1 MKSKKYSSQILLLVV
16 SFFFLGMTL
25 SAPEEGMYP
34 LSEIHKI
41 DLVKAGLKIDP
52 LEVYNPNGVSLI
64 DALVKVGGCT
74 GSFVSNDGL
83 ILTNHHCAFG
93 AINKASTPEHNYLEN
108 GFLAES
114 KLNEIPAKGT
124 NVRITE
130 SYEDVSKQIL
140 DAIKDIDDLNVRA
153 KIIRNKMTEIG
164 EAANDKKNSII
175 GEVSEMFK
183 GKTYVLFKY
192 RMIKDV
198 RLVYAPPRSIGEF
211 GGETDNWVWPR
222 HTGDFTFMRAYVAPD
237 GSAKEYAEDN
247 IPYTPKRFLKV
258 NPDGVKEG
266 DFTFILGYPAR
277 TFRHMPSY
285 FLEHQENIQ
294 LPYISKT
301 YEWMIRQLESISKD
315 DTELQLKFATPIK
328 RLANTMKNYKGKLK
342 GLKRI
347 NLVEQ
352 KQQEEKELQNFIDN
366 NSELKSKY
374 GTLINDYEKL
384 YSELN
389 EYADAYLWFR
399 TFNRF
404 STGQRI
410 ANLVVEYC
418 EEMEKPEDERSNNFK
433 EGKIEITKK
442 RFAEYLKT
450 YNYEFENSLRNKM
463 FLDAEK
469 FSGNSEIISLK
480 NSKKDSP
487 IFDLVKSQM
496 ENTAVFSLESINES
510 LLNCSESFDDPLIT
524 FAQKLN
530 DEYEILKMEY
540 DRINSGITKLSAS
553 LYEVK
558 KLWKKSNFIPDAN
571 RTLRL
576 TYGYIKGY
584 SPADAIYHSPVT
596 TLDGVMDKSLLGG
609 EYAIPDKLKTLY
621 ANKDFGQF
629 YNEELGSVPVGILY
643 NMDTTGGNSGS
654 PIMNAYGEM
663 IGINFDRAYEA
674 TINDFAWNEAYSR
687 SIGVD
692 IRYVLFITQKYGG
705 ADYLLEEMGIESLVK

>member
-1 MKSKKYSSQILLLVV
+1 MKTKKYSSKILLLVL
-16 SFFFLGMTL
+16 SYFFIGMTL
-25 SAPEEGMYP
+25 LAPEEGMYP

-93 AINKASTPEHNYLEN
+93 AINNASTPEHNYLEN
-108 GFLAES
+108 GFLANT
-114 KLNEIPAKGT
+114 KLDEIPATGT
-124 NVRITE
+124 KVRITE
-130 SYEDVSKQIL
+130 SYEDVSDQIL
-140 DAIKDIDDLNVRA
+140 DAVKDIDDLNVRA
-153 KIIRNKMTEIG
+153 TMIKYKMAEIG
-164 EAANDKKNSII
+164 EAADDKNNSII

-183 GKTYVLFKY
+183 GKTYVLFRY

-198 RLVYAPPRSIGEF
+198 RIVYAPPRAIGEF

-237 GSAKEYAEDN
+237 GSAKEFDADN

-258 NPDGVKEG
+258 NPKGVKEG

-277 TFRHMPSY
+277 TYRHNPSY
-285 FLEHQENIQ
+285 FLEYQENIQ

-301 YEWMIRQLESISKD
+301 YEWMIRKLESISKD

-328 RLANTMKNYKGKLK
+328 RLANRMKNYKGKLK
-342 GLKRI
+342 GLKKI

-352 KQQEEKELQNFIDN
+352 KQQEEKELQIFIDAN
-366 NSELKSKY
+366 PELKNKY
-374 GTLINDYEKL
+374 GTLINDYENL
-384 YSELN
+384 YDELN
-389 EYADAYLWFR
+389 GYADSYLWFR

-404 STGQRI
+404 SNGQRI
-410 ANLVVEYC
+410 ANLILEYC
-418 EEMEKPEDERSNNFK
+418 DEVQKPDSERASKFEED
-433 EGKIEITKK
+433 KIEKTKNL
-442 RFAEYLKT
+442 FLEYLRS
-450 YNYEFENSLRNKM
+450 YNYEFETALRKKM
-463 FLDAEK
+463 FSDAKK
-469 FSGNSEIISLK
+469 FKGNSKITSLTNANNIKPISA
-480 NSKKDSP
+480 
-487 IFDLVKSQM
+487 FTKSQM
-496 ENTAVFSLESINES
+496 ESSSIFTLENIDEL
-510 LLNCSESFDDPLIT
+510 LLNCPEDLDDPIIT
-524 FAQKLN
+524 FAKKLHV
-530 DEYEILKMEY
+530 EYDILKIEY
-540 DRINSGITKLSAS
+540 DRINSGITELSAK

-558 KLWKKSNFIPDAN
+558 KLWKKSDFIPDAN

-576 TYGYIKGY
+576 TYCYIKGY
-584 SPADAIYHSPVT
+584 SPADAIHHSPIT
-596 TLDGVMDKSLLGG
+596 TLDGVIDKSLLGG

-674 TINDFAWNEAYSR
+674 TINDFAWNESYSR

-692 IRYVLFITQKYGG
+692 IRYVLWITQKFGG
-705 ADYLLEEMGIESLVK
+705 ADYLLAEMGVE